1 MKQSNSILM
10 LAVWVG
16 LCFAVAFLASRF
28 QPGVWYQELVKP
40 SWTPPNWLF
49 GPVWS
54 LLYLMMG
61 VAAWLIW
68 KQNGFSGA
76 ILPLGFF
83 LLQLILNGLWSW
95 LFFGK
100 HLIGVAFID
109 IVLLWA
115 AILVTMILF
124 WQRQPLA
131 GILFLPYLLWVSYAS
146 TLNFALW
153 RMNS

>member
-1 MKQSNSILM
+1 MKNLNSILM
-10 LAVWVG
+10 LVVWVG
-16 LCFAVAFLASRF
+16 LCFAVAFLASRY
-28 QPGVWYQELVKP
+28 QPGIWYQGLIKP
-40 SWTPPNWLF
+40 AWTPPNWLF

-61 VAAWLIW
+61 IAAWLVW
-68 KQNGFSGA
+68 KQNGLSA
-76 ILPLGFF
+76 AALPLGFF
-83 LLQLILNGLWSW
+83 ILQLVLNGLWSW

-100 HLIGVAFID
+100 HLIGTAFLD
-109 IVLLWA
+109 IVLLWI

-124 WQRQPLA
+124 WNRQPLA
-131 GILFLPYLLWVSYAS
+131 GILFLPYLLWVSYPS